1 MTTTPFRIGFL
12 PLVDAAL
19 PILARELGF
28 AEAEGIALELVRD
41 MSWATVNDR
50 LLYGHSDAAHLLAP
64 LAIATT
70 LGLGRPATPL
80 SVPFVLGLNGNAITL
95 RPDLATQ
102 VTAVGAPGDVA
113 AIGARLAEVAQAAR
127 ERGTPLRFGVVHRYS
142 SHNYMLRYW
151 LIGCG
156 IDPDRDV
163 AIVTVAPPFAADA
176 LAAGEI
182 DGICVGEPW
191 NSVAVDRG
199 VGVIVAVTSQ
209 IWLRG
214 VEKVLAMRTARMEE
228 ESDLTHRLLRAL
240 YRAGSTKA
248 TPARMEEESDLTH
261 RLLRALYRAGVAFV
275 DPARREEIAAILA
288 GPDYLDGS
296 ATLIGHAISDRIVF
310 AQGAAPIDVP
320 DFMFQHREAANF
332 PWVSQAA
339 WLYAQ
344 MCIAG
349 HAAPNPADYDAAQ
362 RVFRPDVYRAALRP
376 LGVPLPGASSKLEGG
391 IVEALGVGTTQGRL
405 IMGADRFFDARSFD
419 PADLAG
425 YLGGFEA

>member
-1 MTTTPFRIGFL
+1 MSNTPFRIGFL

-19 PILARELGF
+19 PILAREFGF
-28 AEAEGIALELVRD
+28 AEAEGIDLTLVRD

-70 LGLGRPATPL
+70 LGLGRPAMSL

-95 RPDLATQ
+95 RPDLAAE
-102 VTAVGAPGDVA
+102 VTVLGGPGDVTV
-113 AIGARLAEVAQAAR
+113 IGARLAEAA
-127 ERGTPLRFGVVHRYS
+127 ERARAAGKSLRFGVVHRYS
-142 SHNYMLRYW
+142 SHDYMLRYW
-151 LIGCG
+151 LMGSG
-156 IDPDRDV
+156 IDPDHDV
-163 AIVTVAPPFAADA
+163 EIVTVAPPFAADA
-176 LAAGEI
+176 LAEGEV

-199 VGVIVAVTSQ
+199 VGAIVAVTSQ

-214 VEKVLAMRTARMEE
+214 VEKVLAMRTERME
-228 ESDLTHRLLRAL
+228 DDRDTTHGLIRAL
-240 YRAGSTKA
+240 YNAGK
-248 TPARMEEESDLTH
+248 
-261 RLLRALYRAGVAFV
+261 AFV
-275 DPARREEIAAILA
+275 DPGRIDEIATILA
-288 GPDYLDGS
+288 RPEYLDGS
-296 ATLIGHAISDRIVF
+296 AELIRHAISDRIVF
-310 AQGAAPIDVP
+310 ARGAEPVHVP

-344 MCIAG
+344 MCLAG
-349 HAAPNPADYDAAQ
+349 HVRRDEASYQAAQ

-391 IVEALGVGTTQGRL
+391 ISDGLGVGTTQGRL
-405 IMGADRFFDARSFD
+405 ILGADRFFDARSFD
-419 PADLAG
+419 PDALDAYLAG
-425 YLGGFEA
+425 FARD

>member
-28 AEAEGIALELVRD
+28 AEAEGISLELIRD
-41 MSWATVNDR
+41 ISWATVNDR

-95 RPDLATQ
+95 RPDLAAQ

-113 AIGARLAEVAQAAR
+113 AIGARLAIVAQAAR

-156 IDPDRDV
+156 IDPDADV

-228 ESDLTHRLLRAL
+228 D
-240 YRAGSTKA
+240 
-248 TPARMEEESDLTH
+248 PDLTH

-275 DPARREEIAAILA
+275 DPARREDIAAILA
-288 GPDYLDGS
+288 RPAYLDGS

-344 MCIAG
+344 MTIAG
-349 HAAPNPADYDAAQ
+349 HVPANATSYDAAQ

-405 IMGADRFFDARSFD
+405 ILGADRFFDARSFD

-425 YLGGFEA
+425 YLGGF

>member
-28 AEAEGIALELVRD
+28 AEAEGISLELIRD
-41 MSWATVNDR
+41 ISWATVNDR

-95 RPDLATQ
+95 RPDLAAQ

-113 AIGARLAEVAQAAR
+113 AIGARLAIVAQAAR

-156 IDPDRDV
+156 IDPDADV

-228 ESDLTHRLLRAL
+228 D
-240 YRAGSTKA
+240 
-248 TPARMEEESDLTH
+248 PDLTH

-275 DPARREEIAAILA
+275 DPARREDIAAILA

-344 MCIAG
+344 MSIAG
-349 HAAPNPADYDAAQ
+349 HVTENATSYDAAQ

-405 IMGADRFFDARSFD
+405 ILGADRFFDARSFD

-425 YLGGFEA
+425 YLGGF